1 MSGLFFDMNALKK
14 FLLAKSLGLYIN
26 ALSYLYPKKASHL
39 AYRIFSE
46 PRDGRLLHDNLPSIL
61 QEAETES
68 YIHNNAAF
76 QTYTWKGNE
85 HIILLVHGWESNA
98 SRWEKLLPYLQKSG
112 STIIAIDA
120 PGHGLSSGKEF
131 NIPHYA
137 EFIDVIAQKF
147 QPEYLIGHSLGGAA
161 CVYYQSAYQHP
172 SIRKMVL
179 LGAPSDLKI
188 LIENYVTLLSLNS
201 RMVQL
206 LEDHFLEKF
215 KFKLDDFSGRIFGT
229 KLNIRGIIAH
239 DVDDKVVAFAEGKKI
254 SGSWK
259 NARFIETKGLGH
271 SMHDDQL
278 YNEVSDFL
286 FEAE

>member
-1 MSGLFFDMNALKK
+1 MKALKK

-26 ALSYLYPKKASHL
+26 TLSYLYPKKASNL

-61 QEAETES
+61 QQAQTQT
-68 YIHNNAAF
+68 YIHNNTTF
-76 QTYTWKGNE
+76 QTYTWKGND

-120 PGHGLSSGKEF
+120 PAHGLSGGKEF
-131 NIPHYA
+131 NIPQYA
-137 EFIDVIAQKF
+137 EFIDVIAKKF
-147 QPEYLIGHSLGGAA
+147 HPEYLIGHSLGGAA
-161 CVYYQSAYQHP
+161 CVYYQSAYQNP
-172 SIRKMVL
+172 TIKKMVL

-188 LIENYVTLLSLNS
+188 LIDNYVALLSLNS
-201 RMVQL
+201 KMVQL
-206 LEDHFLEKF
+206 LEQHFIEKF
-215 KFKLDDFSGRIFGT
+215 KFKLEDFSGKIFGT
-229 KLNIRGIIAH
+229 KINIRGIIAH
-239 DVDDKVVAFAEGKKI
+239 DVDDTVVSFAEARKI

-259 NARFIETKGLGH
+259 HAKFIETKGLGH
-271 SMHDDQL
+271 SMHDDKL
-278 YNEVSDFL
+278 YNEVTDFL